1 MSSTMN
7 SLRYVS
13 IMFIYRK
20 STISVV
26 VYMNQICP
34 SLQRSHVVKSIR
46 KQLNDKVE
54 IVSLNDGA
62 YRPLKR
68 TLATILEYEVL
79 KPCGIVCICAK
90 SVLFYYRLK
99 TEKPSCL

>member
-34 SLQRSHVVKSIR
+34 SLQRSHVVNSIR

-54 IVSLNDGA
+54 IVSLKDGA
-62 YRPLKR
+62 YRPLKP
-68 TLATILEYEVL
+68 TLATILEHEVYVNL
-79 KPCGIVCICAK
+79 VAF
-90 SVLFYYRLK
+90 SAFVLNWFYF
-99 TEKPSCL
+99 TTD